1 MPPEE
6 LQQHIARIKEQER
19 AEAEKMHDTM
29 LSRQRLDETI
39 NKNKNIEQ
47 RASDKKK
54 IATVVAVTVLLV
66 LGFIYA
72 QKNGFWLNKE
82 QRVIDANI
90 EQALKRM
97 DEVTKSVPPLTPADV
112 AEAEKF
118 MSDIRATETANQT
131 KKK

>member
-54 IATVVAVTVLLV
+54 IATVIAITVLLV
-66 LGFIYA
+66 LGFVYA
-72 QKNGFWLNKE
+72 QKSGFWLNKE
-82 QRVIDANI
+82 QRVIDANT

-97 DEVTKSVPPLTPADV
+97 DEVTKSVPPLTPTDI

-118 MSDIRATETANQT
+118 MADIRATETANQT